1 MKKQII
7 NTKKERENMKTNLTK
22 QEIKEMNFMKKEEA
36 KQEKERA
43 KEMSLITMKK
53 KTSLV
58 MILEH
63 YRIDILGAVNDEEE
77 NEMTDTFIRATEYV
91 RELEENKEK
100 EKKGIK

>member
-1 MKKQII
+1 
-7 NTKKERENMKTNLTK
+7 MKTNLTK
-22 QEIKEMNFMKKEEA
+22 QEVKEMNFMKKEEA

-91 RELEENKEK
+91 RELEAIQKHK
-100 EKKGIK
+100 MDAQ

>member
-43 KEMSLITMKK
+43 KEMSIITMKK

-63 YRIDILGAVNDEEE
+63 YSMDIHEAVNEEEE

-100 EKKGIK
+100 EKKGVK

>member
-63 YRIDILGAVNDEEE
+63 YSMDIHEAVNEEEE

-100 EKKGIK
+100 EKKGVK

>member
-1 MKKQII
+1 
-7 NTKKERENMKTNLTK
+7 MKTNLTK
-22 QEIKEMNFMKKEEA
+22 QEVKEMNFMKKEEA

-63 YRIDILGAVNDEEE
+63 YRIDILGAVNHEEE

-91 RELEENKEK
+91 RELEAIQKHK
-100 EKKGIK
+100 MDAQ

>member
-43 KEMSLITMKK
+43 KEMSIITMKK

-63 YRIDILGAVNDEEE
+63 YSMDIHEAVNEEEE

>member
-43 KEMSLITMKK
+43 KEMSIITMKK

-63 YRIDILGAVNDEEE
+63 YSMDIHEAVNEEE
-77 NEMTDTFIRATEYV
+77 ETEMTDTFIRATEYV

-100 EKKGIK
+100 EKKGVK